1 MASES
6 RLAFTPNLVVGLSIM
21 LLGVVL
27 MLDRLGVVD
36 FMSILRFWPIL
47 LILFGAS
54 VVFQAWHGG
63 TGAAERDRPIV
74 SPGLVFV
81 LVIAFLL
88 VTQAQRRSAE
98 GPTDTDA
105 STASLFAL
113 MARDSRTNHSPDFR
127 GGEMTTIMGRTEL
140 DLRQAVV
147 RPDEPAVIDVFGLMG
162 HVIIRVPPEWQVD
175 VQSVHVLAGAR
186 DTRPAPAQ
194 DARPGARAEPA
205 PGDAVERDERAP
217 AAGAPPRVIVRG
229 FMMFGR
235 VAVRS

>member
-1 MASES
+1 MATES

-36 FMSILRFWPIL
+36 FMSVLRLWPIL

-54 VVFQAWHGG
+54 VVFQSLYGG
-63 TGAAERDRPIV
+63 AGAVERDRPIV
-74 SPGLVFV
+74 SPGLVFM
-81 LVIAFLL
+81 LVIVFLF
-88 VTQAQRRSAE
+88 VTQAQRRTAE
-98 GPTDTDA
+98 GPRDSDA
-105 STASLFAL
+105 PTASLFAV

-127 GGEMTTIMGRTEL
+127 GGEMTTIMGQTEL
-140 DLRQAVV
+140 DLRQAVI

-175 VQSVHVLAGAR
+175 LQSVHVLARAR

-194 DARPGARAEPA
+194 DARPGERPEPA
-205 PGDAVERDERAP
+205 PWDALERDERAA
-217 AAGAPPRVIVRG
+217 AAGTPPRVIVRC
-229 FMMFGR
+229 FMMLGR